1 MDIIGSINT
10 RFLSKSEQSKNEI
23 FNKIDNIV
31 KGGGNIIRMN
41 LSHGKHRD
49 VECCI
54 DYIRS
59 NHKDV
64 KILLDLQGNKIRVA
78 NNIYGTFKVNS
89 GDLVYFCSEETYD
102 VYLKNIDRNKLIP
115 LNIKNKF
122 IYNNTFKKIYMKD
135 ATMEF
140 IVISNNN

>member
-59 NHKDV
+59 NHKNV

-89 GDLVYFCSEETYD
+89 GDLVIFVQRKLMMFILKILIEINL
-102 VYLKNIDRNKLIP
+102 YL
-115 LNIKNKF
+115 
-122 IYNNTFKKIYMKD
+122 
-135 ATMEF
+135 
-140 IVISNNN
+140 

>member
-1 MDIIGSINT
+1 MGEVMDIIGSINT
-10 RFLSKSEQSKNEI
+10 RFISKSEQSKNEI

-64 KILLDLQGNKIRVA
+64 KVL
-78 NNIYGTFKVNS
+78 F
-89 GDLVYFCSEETYD
+89 
-102 VYLKNIDRNKLIP
+102 
-115 LNIKNKF
+115 IKSKPN
-122 IYNNTFKKIYMKD
+122 Y
-135 ATMEF
+135 
-140 IVISNNN
+140 

>member
-1 MDIIGSINT
+1 MSSNIYGEVMDIIGSINT

-41 LSHGKHRD
+41 LSHGKHIRD

-59 NHKDV
+59 NHKNV
-64 KILLDLQGNKIRVA
+64 KILFRLTGK
-78 NNIYGTFKVNS
+78 
-89 GDLVYFCSEETYD
+89 
-102 VYLKNIDRNKLIP
+102 
-115 LNIKNKF
+115 
-122 IYNNTFKKIYMKD
+122 
-135 ATMEF
+135 
-140 IVISNNN
+140 